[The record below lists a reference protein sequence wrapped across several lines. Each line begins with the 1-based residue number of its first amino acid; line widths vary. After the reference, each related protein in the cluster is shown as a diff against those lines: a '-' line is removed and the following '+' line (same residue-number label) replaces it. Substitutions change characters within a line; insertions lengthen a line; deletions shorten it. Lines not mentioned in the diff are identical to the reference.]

1 MIKNTHLG
9 SDFQDQI
16 ESIRIN
22 LNVVKE
28 RVTRFAETGLQKI
41 CNGLDK
47 VSFTLTFFVLF

>member
-1 MIKNTHLG
+1 MIKNTHLD
-9 SDFQDQI
+9 SDFQDQV

-41 CNGLDK
+41 RSGLDK